1 MCDCGDP
8 LALKIY
14 CKNHSGPFTEQKQID
29 DYIQKSFGEK
39 IVENLRKFFDEFFLE
54 FSKYLILT
62 ERFELFFC
70 DMFNEKFKNANEELI
85 KEKDDVALLKSNF
98 CIVLQNFIKFLRLIT
113 KKNSGMVQLI
123 ANYFLKNNFGS
134 IKLEDEYLT
143 EHRCIEAS
151 KNDIKILY
159 DGEKKEKHICK
170 CPFLSIFL
178 SNYREEVK
186 LDKEDE
192 QQFIYSFAQN
202 LQLRSIFCILYFFNY
217 KYMLYNNNELCFK
230 CN

>member
-1 MCDCGDP
+1 M
-8 LALKIY
+8 I
-14 CKNHSGPFTEQKQID
+14 GPFTEQKQID

-85 KEKDDVALLKSNF
+85 NEKDDVALLKSNF

-134 IKLEDEYLT
+134 IKLEDEYP
-143 EHRCIEAS
+143 IFI
-151 KNDIKILY
+151 NIFIKL
-159 DGEKKEKHICK
+159 
-170 CPFLSIFL
+170 
-178 SNYREEVK
+178 
-186 LDKEDE
+186 
-192 QQFIYSFAQN
+192 
-202 LQLRSIFCILYFFNY
+202 
-217 KYMLYNNNELCFK
+217 
-230 CN
+230 